1 MIDLKRKLKNF
12 GALEVLVISS
22 IFYVVSML
30 IWTATTRSEV
40 LQKANDIISNH
51 KYVTDYINE
60 TVNNSSTDEE
70 ALTS

>member
-40 LQKANDIISNH
+40 LQKANDIKSNH
-51 KYVTDYINE
+51 KSVTDFINE
-60 TVNNSSTDEE
+60 TVNNCSSNEK
-70 ALTS
+70 A